1 MDENKL
7 KGPASRAV
15 QQPQREAAVGQSRGS
30 QGGGEGWPD
39 SSHEVL
45 RSASTGLAGGF
56 NTVFKELEGG
66 KRCV

>member
-15 QQPQREAAVGQSRGS
+15 QQPQRETAVGQRKEAV
-30 QGGGEGWPD
+30 GGGEGWPD

-45 RSASTGLAGGF
+45 KSAGLAGGF
-56 NTVFKELEGG
+56 NTAFKELEGG